1 MSRVIAQSAAAV
13 GCLLIGAHLWLM
25 AGSLLGAMAEREETE
40 KLRKLATITLQQFSD
55 PNALSEKEFWKS
67 IGRAE
72 PMVDSW
78 GSPYRLER
86 RDSLGKPEFFWRS
99 PGPDG
104 RLGTPDDLEVQVPFV
119 EGKTP
124 DWSTLE
130 KDHGFPAIDAK

>member
-1 MSRVIAQSAAAV
+1 M
-13 GCLLIGAHLWLM
+13 M
-25 AGSLLGAMAEREETE
+25 ASLQRARAELAEAE

-86 RDSLGKPEFFWRS
+86 RDSAGKPEFFWRS

-104 RLGTPDDLEVQVPFV
+104 RFGSPDDIEMQVPFV
-119 EGKTP
+119 EGKAQ